1 MRGRLPPG
9 AVFFMPMQTYRQFF
23 FDFDSTLVRVE
34 TLDELVADAALRR
47 DIEALT
53 SASMNGDAS
62 FAHVF
67 PRKLA
72 LINPTRRAL
81 ADLSERCVREWITL
95 GAEDLIR
102 AIHAAGK
109 DAWIVT
115 ANFHELVDPVARHLG
130 IPAERVIANAM
141 RFDAAGTFA
150 GCDDSPLM
158 TDGGKAAAIRPFV
171 RVREEAM
178 MVGDSTSD
186 LACKPEVGLFV
197 GFGGVVVRPAVRLA
211 ADVYVERPD
220 LRELRSYV

>member
-1 MRGRLPPG
+1 
-9 AVFFMPMQTYRQFF
+9 MQTYRQFF

-34 TLDELVADAALRR
+34 TLDELVEDAALRR

-62 FAHVF
+62 FAQAF

-72 LINPTRRAL
+72 LIAPTRRAI
-81 ADLSERCVREWITL
+81 ADLSERCVREWLTP
-95 GAEDLIR
+95 GAEDLVR

-115 ANFHELVDPVARHLG
+115 ANFHELVDPVARRLG
-130 IPAERVIANAM
+130 IPSERVIANAM
-141 RFDAAGTFA
+141 RFDADGVFA
-150 GCDDSPLM
+150 GCEESPLM
-158 TDGGKAAAIRPFV
+158 ADGGKAPAIRPFV
-171 RVREEAM
+171 RVREEAV

-186 LACKPEVGLFV
+186 LACRPEVGLFV
-197 GFGGVVVRPAVRLA
+197 GFGGVVVRPAVRAA
-211 ADVYVERPD
+211 ADVYLDRMD